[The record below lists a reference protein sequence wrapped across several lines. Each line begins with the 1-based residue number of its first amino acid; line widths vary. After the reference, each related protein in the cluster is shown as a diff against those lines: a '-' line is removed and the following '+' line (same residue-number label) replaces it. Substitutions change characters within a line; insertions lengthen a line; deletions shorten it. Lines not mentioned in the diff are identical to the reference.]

1 MTILTIILFQI
12 NKEAQR
18 KTSNTR
24 TISRGV
30 GIDTTA
36 GLFYEANYYLN
47 NNFEVN
53 TPVIYHLKHDF
64 SVSDKFSIGVS
75 IVH

>member
-1 MTILTIILFQI
+1 M
-12 NKEAQR
+12 
-18 KTSNTR
+18 
-24 TISRGV
+24 

-75 IVH
+75 IGH